1 MPSPGLL
8 ILAVVTAGAVVACSL
23 VVNERYRKVAPEK
36 QEDRLVFPALQRQVD
51 AIADI
56 EVVRPGGR
64 FVLSRREGGW
74 ANMGIGGYPAR
85 SPRVDEVVGA
95 MAGLEYAEPRTSRSR
110 LYRRLDVDDVTA
122 GGKST
127 RLTLKDADGAVLADI
142 IVGKPK
148 NDVTGTDR
156 QGVYMRLPGDER
168 AWLVEGSLDVR
179 HDAAE
184 WSDRMVVDIDAR
196 SLTAL
201 TVRHADGEIVA
212 LHRDRPQDLKLTLKS
227 LPPGAR
233 VEHQY
238 QIDYMAGLL
247 QEVRFNDARRASA
260 TDVEAVPVFEATGQS
275 KNHLAVTL
283 RAGQPE
289 EDGSVW
295 ARIDAQV
302 TDDAQAS
309 NRTRR
314 EVARIKS
321 SFSEWNVKLPRQVTD
336 RLKIRLGDII
346 KTDTTSR

>member
-1 MPSPGLL
+1 MKLS
-8 ILAVVTAGAVVACSL
+8 
-23 VVNERYRKVAPEK
+23 APWP
-36 QEDRLVFPALQRQVD
+36 VSNTP
-51 AIADI
+51 
-56 EVVRPGGR
+56 
-64 FVLSRREGGW
+64 
-74 ANMGIGGYPAR
+74 N
-85 SPRVDEVVGA
+85 
-95 MAGLEYAEPRTSRSR
+95 PRTSRSR

-227 LPPGAR
+227 LPP
-233 VEHQY
+233 
-238 QIDYMAGLL
+238 
-247 QEVRFNDARRASA
+247 RRQGR
-260 TDVEAVPVFEATGQS
+260 TPVS
-275 KNHLAVTL
+275 
-283 RAGQPE
+283 
-289 EDGSVW
+289 
-295 ARIDAQV
+295 
-302 TDDAQAS
+302 
-309 NRTRR
+309 
-314 EVARIKS
+314 
-321 SFSEWNVKLPRQVTD
+321 D
-336 RLKIRLGDII
+336 RLHGRTAAGGQVQ
-346 KTDTTSR
+346 